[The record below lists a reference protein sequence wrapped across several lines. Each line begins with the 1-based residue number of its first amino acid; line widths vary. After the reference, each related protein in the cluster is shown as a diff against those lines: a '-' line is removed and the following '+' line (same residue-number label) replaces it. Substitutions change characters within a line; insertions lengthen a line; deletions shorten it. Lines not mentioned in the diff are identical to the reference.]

1 MEKTIYSNNYLKLIE
16 WLKASRQEK
25 ELSMRD
31 LAEILDVSHSWVG
44 KIEQGERR
52 LDVLEYVRLCK
63 ALGIDASKGLSKL
76 K

>member
-1 MEKTIYSNNYLKLIE
+1 MEKTIHSGKYLKLIE
-16 WLKASRQEK
+16 WLKTSREEK

-31 LAEILDVSHSWVG
+31 LAEILGVSHSWVG

-76 K
+76 

>member
-1 MEKTIYSNNYLKLIE
+1 
-16 WLKASRQEK
+16 
-25 ELSMRD
+25 MRD
-31 LAEILDVSHSWVG
+31 LAAKLDVSHSWVG

-63 ALGIDASKGLSKL
+63 ALGVDPGKGLSKL

>member
-1 MEKTIYSNNYLKLIE
+1 MQKTIHSGAYLKLIK
-16 WLKASRQEK
+16 WLKSCREK
-25 ELSMRD
+25 KGLSMRD
-31 LAEILDVSHSWVG
+31 LAEKLDVSHSWVG

-63 ALGIDASKGLSKL
+63 SLGVDSGKGLSKL

>member
-1 MEKTIYSNNYLKLIE
+1 MKKTIYSANYQKLTK
-16 WLKASRQEK
+16 WLKTSREEK

-31 LAEILDVSHSWVG
+31 LAEILSVSHSWVG

-52 LDVLEYVRLCK
+52 LDVLEYMKLCN
-63 ALGIDASKGLSKL
+63 ALGVDASKGLNLL